1 MKFSTL
7 LPVALMSF
15 AMAAPVAEPQDIDFE
30 AYESIEIIPDAT
42 APIGVATLPVVTYD
56 QESAIEDAVA
66 SAIDPADPDLTKRGS
81 CLPQPA
87 GNGPVTVPD
96 TDTAFL
102 ADPVYSSAAL
112 SAAAPSGWFL
122 VDGYKNLH
130 ASAASASYQTYV
142 SSSLTSYDPSKCS
155 AICASKAGCTS
166 FNIFFER
173 DPVIFTDKVN
183 CPESAS
189 LTRIKCSFFGSAI
202 TVADATNDGQFTGK
216 FHVVIAGSN
225 AYTTSPQP
233 IPGFTGPVSLGNATI
248 KAPTSEGTYMGS
260 QTFPQ
265 TQPYDPAVCAAA
277 CLEKTAYNIRHE
289 SSPGSARVCR
299 FFDAYILYK
308 NEQNPVF
315 TCAYYTKTY
324 GPPFAT
330 NFGQY
335 NPARDHF
342 TNEHSYTYTLDE

>member
-1 MKFSTL
+1 
-7 LPVALMSF
+7 
-15 AMAAPVAEPQDIDFE
+15 MAAPVAEPQDIDFE

-166 FNIFFER
+166 FNICKHHYLYQTHIQANVIPVFER

-225 AYTTSPQP
+225 
-233 IPGFTGPVSLGNATI
+233 G
-248 KAPTSEGTYMGS
+248 
-260 QTFPQ
+260 
-265 TQPYDPAVCAAA
+265 
-277 CLEKTAYNIRHE
+277 KTLH
-289 SSPGSARVCR
+289 V
-299 FFDAYILYK
+299 
-308 NEQNPVF
+308 
-315 TCAYYTKTY
+315 
-324 GPPFAT
+324 PF
-330 NFGQY
+330 
-335 NPARDHF
+335 HF
-342 TNEHSYTYTLDE
+342 HC